1 MTKTILKVSLG
12 IAFAFCAYPF
22 VDNAYKWNAC
32 VRQFKDLEWAWKN
45 QVNALGVAVC
55 NGAGVQMI
63 KHLGKK

>member
-12 IAFAFCAYPF
+12 ILFAFCAYPF

-32 VRQFKDLEWAWKN
+32 VRQFKDLEWAWMN

-55 NGAGVQMI
+55 NGTELDMVRM
-63 KHLGKK
+63 LPKK